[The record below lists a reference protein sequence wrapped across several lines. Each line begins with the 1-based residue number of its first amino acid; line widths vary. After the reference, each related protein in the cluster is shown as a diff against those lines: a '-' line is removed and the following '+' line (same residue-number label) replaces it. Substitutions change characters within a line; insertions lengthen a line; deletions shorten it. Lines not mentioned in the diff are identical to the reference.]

1 MGKTPNPN
9 TQTPG
14 KLQSPSSN
22 PRRAYL
28 KIGAWNF
35 PGAWGLVLGFS
46 AAGRLKFRLL
56 FAKEFVNFTR
66 MNRMAD
72 QPQANPLRE
81 GLSTRLVPQPCT
93 IVIFG
98 ATGDLTHRKLIPA
111 VYNLAADGE
120 LPPATTVVGY
130 ARREKTDD
138 EFRNELEQTTREF
151 SRQTVRDEIWKMFA
165 QSIFYHRGEF
175 EDAAD
180 YKSLAARLDKIDK
193 ERGTRG
199 NRLFYFAA
207 APEQFEPIL
216 DNLKAAGLN
225 NTREGS
231 WARVVVE
238 KPFGHDLA
246 SARELNR
253 LVHNSFSE
261 EQTYRIDHF
270 LGKETAQNI
279 LVLRFANA
287 IFGPLWSRHYVDHIQ
302 ITAAE
307 TLGVERRGG
316 YYETAGALRDM
327 VQNHLLQLLCLDA
340 MEPPTDL
347 RADSIRDEKVKVV
360 RSIRRY
366 TREDV
371 AGNVVRGQYGEGAI
385 DGKPAAAYRKE
396 ERVDA
401 ESGTET
407 FVALRLFID
416 NWRWSGV
423 PVYMRVGK
431 RLPKSA
437 TEISVH
443 FKYAPPVL
451 FGKEPTALSQNV
463 LVIRIQ
469 PDEGISLR
477 MQAKMPGTSLRI
489 QPVKMD
495 FHYGTSFGK
504 PSPEAYERLLLDAM
518 SGDAT
523 LFARRDEVEEAWS
536 FIDPIENA
544 WTAKAKAPELFF
556 YPAGSWGPEQ
566 ADDLLARDGR
576 AWRRL

>member
-1 MGKTPNPN
+1 MED
-9 TQTPG
+9 
-14 KLQSPSSN
+14 
-22 PRRAYL
+22 A
-28 KIGAWNF
+28 
-35 PGAWGLVLGFS
+35 
-46 AAGRLKFRLL
+46 
-56 FAKEFVNFTR
+56 TR
-66 MNRMAD
+66 
-72 QPQANPLRE
+72 
-81 GLSTRLVPQPCT
+81 
-93 IVIFG
+93 
-98 ATGDLTHRKLIPA
+98 K
-111 VYNLAADGE
+111 
-120 LPPATTVVGY
+120 
-130 ARREKTDD
+130 
-138 EFRNELEQTTREF
+138 F
-151 SRQTVRDEIWKMFA
+151 SRQQVRDEAW
-165 QSIFYHRGEF
+165 QSFTQSLFYHRSEF
-175 EDAAD
+175 EDEAG
-180 YKSLAARLDKIDK
+180 YKSLAERLDKIDK
-193 ERGTRG
+193 ERGKRG

-207 APEQFEPIL
+207 APEQFEAIL
-216 DNLKAAGLN
+216 KNLKAAELN
-225 NTREGS
+225 ETREGS
-231 WARVVVE
+231 WARVIVE

-253 LVHNSFSE
+253 LVQNSFSE

-287 IFGPLWSRHYVDHIQ
+287 IFGPLWNRHYVDHIQ

-307 TLGVERRGG
+307 TLGVEGRGG
-316 YYETAGALRDM
+316 YYDTAGALRDM
-327 VQNHLLQLLCLDA
+327 VQNHLLQLLCLVA

-366 TREDV
+366 SQDDV
-371 AGNVVRGQYGEGAI
+371 AANVVRGQYAEGAI
-385 DGKPAAAYRKE
+385 NGKPVAAYRQE
-396 ERVDA
+396 EKVDPG
-401 ESGTET
+401 SGTDT

-451 FGKEPTALSQNV
+451 FTKEASAPGRNV

-477 MQAKMPGTSLRI
+477 IEAKMPGTSLRI

-536 FIDPIENA
+536 FIDIIERA
-544 WTAKAKAPELFF
+544 WATKTDAPELFF
-556 YPAGSWGPEQ
+556 YPAGSWGPEE

-576 AWRRL
+576 GWRRL